1 MEEPVRGFL
10 EIVLAVSE
18 LEKDRTGI
26 DPLLSR
32 KTYDYALSAPVGWDY
47 RRCLEASTEL
57 QEKLNGLDT
66 QRSGY
71 IRRLLQAID
80 IICRDGMGEELSYQ
94 EKVRGCLELE
104 IDKIPQT
111 QIEEL
116 AAELSDRLG
125 KRGYAGELSE
135 AVQEWKKDTTITDP
149 EELQSVADAF
159 LKIAIDRTNARVL
172 PVPDELDIN
181 ISFPKNFPYNG
192 YSESSKNYVSRI
204 TLSGDVGWPRAA
216 LKHLVTHEALPGHTL
231 YYATKE
237 KLYRTSKLNVEGTVY
252 LANTPVSPL
261 GEGLCEA
268 GQAMLGM
275 IEDEDDRIFDLVN
288 RLTSAIITNTAIDY
302 NNGSASKT
310 MCLKEMK
317 EKALV
322 SELQAEKR
330 FGFFSHPLWYI
341 SFMHYWF
348 GRAIVHDCFMKM
360 QKHLE
365 MFYGMAYLKAQT
377 ICGLQED
384 VDNFLKDS
392 RQ

>member
-1 MEEPVRGFL
+1 MEKPVGAFL
-10 EIVLAVSE
+10 QIVLAISE

-32 KTYDYALSAPVGWDY
+32 KTYDYALPAPAGWDY
-47 RRCLEASTEL
+47 RRCLEASAEL
-57 QEKLNGLDT
+57 QDNMSVLGT

-71 IRRLLQAID
+71 IRRLLRAID
-80 IICRDGMGEELSYQ
+80 IICRVGMGQELSYQ

-104 IDKIPQT
+104 IDRIPQSD
-111 QIEEL
+111 IDKL
-116 AAELSDRLG
+116 AAELSDCLG
-125 KRGYAGELSE
+125 KRGFAGELAA
-135 AVQEWKKDTTITDP
+135 AVAEWKADTTITDT
-149 EELQSVADAF
+149 EELQRVADGF
-159 LKIAIDRTNARVL
+159 LQQSIDRTNERVL
-172 PVPDELDIN
+172 PVPEELDIE

-204 TLSGDVGWPRAA
+204 MLSGDIGWPRAA

-237 KLYRTSKLNVEGTVY
+237 KLYRSGKLDVEGTVY

-261 GEGLCEA
+261 GEGLCEI

-275 IEDEDDRIFDLVN
+275 IEDDDDRIYDLLN
-288 RLTSAIITNTAIDY
+288 RLTSAIITNAAIDY
-302 NNGSASKT
+302 NSGSVSKAH
-310 MCLKEMK
+310 CLKEMK
-317 EKALV
+317 EKAFV
-322 SELQAEKR
+322 TELQAEKR

-360 QKHLE
+360 QNNLE

-377 ICGLQED
+377 IRGLQED
-384 VDNFLKDS
+384 VDHFLKDS